1 MNITDISICVILL
14 LFFVVVGAVYDLVFY
29 TVFFTIIQD
38 KVFLFML

>member
-14 LFFVVVGAVYDLVFY
+14 LFFVVVGAVYDLVF
-29 TVFFTIIQD
+29 FTIIQD